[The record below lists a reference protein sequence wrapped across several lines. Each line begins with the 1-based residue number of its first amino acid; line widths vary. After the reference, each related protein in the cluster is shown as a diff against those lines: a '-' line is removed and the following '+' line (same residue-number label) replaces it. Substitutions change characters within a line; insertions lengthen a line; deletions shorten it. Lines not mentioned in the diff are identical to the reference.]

1 MKIKSTFDVYHT
13 HRSPRPSIRLIGQV
27 ICKDVKS
34 PREEPKVAAFLL
46 FANCTAVLMTEMV
59 QNTKAKHLTEWTRRT
74 EYREHV

>member
-1 MKIKSTFDVYHT
+1 MKIKSMFDVSHT

-46 FANCTAVLMTEMV
+46 FAVDCTAHDRDGP
-59 QNTKAKHLTEWTRRT
+59 KHKG
-74 EYREHV
+74 